1 MVISRARFFMSIF
14 HRLFFT
20 MNKEAALQSIGKQ
33 ALELIASSSIKPG
46 LDGLLGQLLAILNS
60 AHDLPLEPRC
70 AIVLTNSRGA
80 YVQVAQFGMEP
91 VWSNH
96 SRWQLPSFDDAALLP
111 GSEIKSGVFDDPATP
126 DEKRQLLLLPLRDED
141 LHLGYLVLFTPIS
154 YQPAAI
160 HLDFFADLSRALSD
174 FVRRTMSNE
183 ILHVYEHE
191 HKVIRAE
198 ALQSL
203 GAASEYRDIDTGWH
217 ILRMTNI
224 AMAIAKALGLSDEQK
239 DLLYVA
245 APMHDVGKIGI
256 PDNILLKP
264 GKLTPEEF
272 DIIKTHTTM
281 GVAIIV
287 GKDSIMAA
295 ARDIAGSHHERWD
308 GTGYPA
314 GLAKEQIS
322 LLARICSVADVFD
335 ALTSDRPYK
344 KAWAAEEAIDFI
356 VAESGKSFDPAVVLA
371 FQTALPEIL
380 RIRELYRDDIINP
393 NKSITLPP
401 LPLRTSSWIEWND
414 SLSIGIDAIDEH
426 HRYLLDLINDLF
438 EVVRNQRD
446 SVKAAKLIEATLAYA
461 QVHFRAE
468 EKMMRHFGYKE
479 AQKHELQHHS
489 FEAQTREF
497 HDDMRVNPLAAQFDA
512 LIYLRDWLVRHICV
526 EDIKLRSL
534 VGA

>member
-1 MVISRARFFMSIF
+1 
-14 HRLFFT
+14 
-20 MNKEAALQSIGKQ
+20 MNNEATLQSLGKQ
-33 ALELIASSSIKPG
+33 ARELIASSSTSAG
-46 LDGLLGQLLAILNS
+46 LDRLLDRLFAILNS
-60 AHDLPLEPRC
+60 AHDLPIESRG
-70 AIVLTNSRGA
+70 AIVLTNSRGN
-80 YVQVAQFGMEP
+80 YVQIAQFGIEP
-91 VWSNH
+91 IWSSH
-96 SRWQLPSFDDAALLP
+96 ARWHLPSFDDAAMLP
-111 GSEIKSGVFDDPATP
+111 SSRIKSGVFDDPATP
-126 DEKRQLLLLPLRDED
+126 GEKRQLLLLPLRDED
-141 LHLGYLVLFTPIS
+141 HQLGYLVLFTPIS
-154 YQPAAI
+154 YQPSAT
-160 HLDFFADLSRALSD
+160 HLDFFTDLARALSD

-191 HKVIRAE
+191 HKAIRAE

-203 GAASEYRDIDTGWH
+203 GAASEYRDSDTGWH
-217 ILRMTNI
+217 IMRMTNI
-224 AMAIAKALGLSDEQK
+224 AMAIAKALGLPDEQK

-356 VAESGKSFDPAVVLA
+356 IAESGKSFDPAVVHA
-371 FQTALPEIL
+371 FEAALPEIL

-393 NKSITLPP
+393 NKSIKLPALPP
-401 LPLRTSSWIEWND
+401 RTSSWVEWND

-438 EVVRNQRD
+438 EVVSHQRD
-446 SVKAAKLIEATLAYA
+446 SVKATKLIEATLAYS
-461 QVHFRAE
+461 QVHFRTE
-468 EKMMRHFGYKE
+468 EKMMQHYGYE
-479 AQKHELQHHS
+479 GAHHHELQHHS
-489 FEAQTREF
+489 FEAKTREF
-497 HDDMRVNPLAAQFDA
+497 HEDMHVNPLAAQFDV